1 MELKATNINFNYD
14 NEYNIK
20 DVSISLGGNDE
31 RNSVNAYIVLPND
44 ENMLDDLTPKQMATK
59 AKEKLKEL
67 IGEQ

>member
-14 NEYNIK
+14 NDYNIK

-44 ENMLDDLTPKQMATK
+44 ENMLDDLTPKQMAAK

-67 IGEQ
+67 IGG

>member
-14 NEYNIK
+14 TDYNIK

-44 ENMLDDLTPKQMATK
+44 ENMLDDLTPKQMAAK

-67 IGEQ
+67 IGE

>member
-14 NEYNIK
+14 NNYNIK

-44 ENMLDDLTPKQMATK
+44 ENILDDLTPKQMAAK

-67 IGEQ
+67 IGE

>member
-14 NEYNIK
+14 NNYNIK

-44 ENMLDDLTPKQMATK
+44 ENMLDDLTPKQMAAK

-67 IGEQ
+67 IGE

>member
-14 NEYNIK
+14 NDYNIK

-44 ENMLDDLTPKQMATK
+44 ENILDDLTPKQMAAK

-67 IGEQ
+67 IKE

>member
-67 IGEQ
+67 IGE

>member
-14 NEYNIK
+14 NDYNIK

-44 ENMLDDLTPKQMATK
+44 ENMLDDLTPKQMAAK

-67 IGEQ
+67 IGE

>member
-14 NEYNIK
+14 NNYNIK

-31 RNSVNAYIVLPND
+31 RNSVNAYIVLLND
-44 ENMLDDLTPKQMATK
+44 ENILDDLTPKQMAAK

-67 IGEQ
+67 IGE

>member
-14 NEYNIK
+14 NDYNIK

-31 RNSVNAYIVLPND
+31 RNSLNAYIVLLND
-44 ENMLDDLTPKQMATK
+44 ENILDDLTPKQMAAK

-67 IGEQ
+67 IGE

>member
-14 NEYNIK
+14 NDYNIK

-31 RNSVNAYIVLPND
+31 RNSLNAYIVLLND
-44 ENMLDDLTPKQMATK
+44 EDMLDDLTPKQMAAK

-67 IGEQ
+67 IGE

>member
-14 NEYNIK
+14 NDYNIK

-67 IGEQ
+67 IGE

>member
-14 NEYNIK
+14 NDYNIK

-31 RNSVNAYIVLPND
+31 RNSVNAYIVLLND
-44 ENMLDDLTPKQMATK
+44 ENMLDDLTPKQMAAK

-67 IGEQ
+67 IGE

>member
-14 NEYNIK
+14 NDYNIK

-31 RNSVNAYIVLPND
+31 RNSLNAYIVLPND
-44 ENMLDDLTPKQMATK
+44 ENILDDLTPKQMAAK

-67 IGEQ
+67 IGE

>member
-1 MELKATNINFNYD
+1 MESKATNINYNYD
-14 NEYNIK
+14 NDYNIK

-44 ENMLDDLTPKQMATK
+44 ENMLDDLTPKQMAAK

-67 IGEQ
+67 IGE

>member
-14 NEYNIK
+14 NDYNIK

-44 ENMLDDLTPKQMATK
+44 ENILDDLTPKQMAAK

-67 IGEQ
+67 IGE

>member
-14 NEYNIK
+14 NDYNIK

-31 RNSVNAYIVLPND
+31 RNSVNAYIVLPNN
-44 ENMLDDLTPKQMATK
+44 ENMLDDLTPKQMAAK

-67 IGEQ
+67 IGG

>member
-14 NEYNIK
+14 NDYNIK

-44 ENMLDDLTPKQMATK
+44 ENMLDDLTPKQMAAK

>member
-14 NEYNIK
+14 NDYNIK

-31 RNSVNAYIVLPND
+31 RNSVNAYVVLPND
-44 ENMLDDLTPKQMATK
+44 ENILDDLTPKQMAAK

-67 IGEQ
+67 IGE

>member
-14 NEYNIK
+14 NDYNIK

-44 ENMLDDLTPKQMATK
+44 ENILDDLTPKQMAAK